1 MTWKAMGNLPIG
13 AGYSTRM
20 KVVCYID
27 LKPSNRGFC
36 GDEDDVSPLVLESPG
51 I

>member
-1 MTWKAMGNLPIG
+1 MGNLPIG
-13 AGYSTRM
+13 TGYSMRM

-27 LKPSNRGFC
+27 LKPSHRGFC
-36 GDEDDVSPLVLESPG
+36 GDEDYASPLVLESPR